1 MDIKKLTRGDALAAL
16 AALLIFGFSF
26 APYFKKDEY
35 KINAWGTDIA
45 PVFSSVVL
53 TAIIA
58 AVLFI
63 LGGLMP
69 NPRPV
74 LGLTL
79 RQWAIPLAVIT
90 PLNALWSLGG
100 GGVGAADQL
109 DVGIGAIFI
118 VLAVFILAVAVVAT
132 DMVPALK
139 APLGIGGGA
148 GAPQAGA
155 YGQPGGQPGPYGAAP
170 APQPG
175 AYGAPSSQPG
185 AAFGGAPAAAP
196 AGTDAFQ
203 PYWFSV
209 PEQRQ
214 LVDANTNA
222 PTGSLNPGVWY
233 LAVAQHG
240 QGLLVE
246 VDGVRGV
253 LWNVQGIQKS

>member
-1 MDIKKLTRGDALAAL
+1 MDIKKLTRGDAIVAV

-26 APYFKKDEY
+26 AAYFQGEGEASGLQDQRLVGRPGP
-35 KINAWGTDIA
+35 AGVLGRRDSDHRCGAVRAQRPDA
-45 PVFSSVVL
+45 PVP
-53 TAIIA
+53 ARAGPDA
-58 AVLFI
+58 APV
-63 LGGLMP
+63 GGP
-69 NPRPV
+69 AHRRDPAEPV
-74 LGLTL
+74 LVL
-79 RQWAIPLAVIT
+79 RGQGRPRAGVRRHLRPDRDAH
-90 PLNALWSLGG
+90 PGRHRGG
-100 GGVGAADQL
+100 DRVRAGPRG
-109 DVGIGAIFI
+109 
-118 VLAVFILAVAVVAT
+118 
-132 DMVPALK
+132 PAG
-139 APLGIGGGA
+139 PERSGGGA
-148 GAPQAGA
+148 AAPAGA
-155 YGQPGGQPGPYGAAP
+155 YGQPGPYGAAP